1 MDSRRVVAL
10 VKKNM
15 KKLTRDPGTLFLLV
29 LFPVVLTTVFGF
41 AFGGIGESGPQNFE
55 IGVVN
60 LDDSSAHPEWST
72 GFISNLTETDDIE
85 LVLYDDNETGQAEL
99 LQGGIDALIV
109 IPDGFGD
116 SCQSY
121 WLSPLDASNWR
132 NTSIGLYLDSGS
144 LIATVAVPPI
154 VQQCFLSTL
163 FGSSELSLDVPVE
176 LTSPQFIS
184 ANVFS
189 QWDFMV
195 PGMFAFSAIF
205 ITVIVAQSMTD
216 ERSEGLLRRMSTTPL
231 TSSDYFLSQ
240 TLSYMVVA
248 ILQVV
253 MIFLTSYLIG
263 YRPATGM
270 LGIGFALMIL
280 AVFSLSCVGLGLI
293 AATFSNSADGAT
305 GLAFM
310 IAMPQMFLGT
320 FMPLGGIADVI
331 ASIMPSMYVT
341 DALTTLF
348 LRGAAITSLSIWI
361 DLGLVVAAG
370 IAVALAGIL
379 IFERWGRGK

>member
-1 MDSRRVVAL
+1 MEARRVFSL

-15 KKLTRDPGTLFLLV
+15 KKLVRDPGTLFLLV

-41 AFGGIGESGPQNFE
+41 AFGGIGDSGPQSFE

-60 LDDSSAHPEWST
+60 LDESSGNPEWSS
-72 GFISNLTETDDIE
+72 GFISNLSETDDFAI
-85 LVLYDDNETGQAEL
+85 VLYDDNETGQENL
-99 LQGGIDALIV
+99 LQGSLDALIV
-109 IPDGFGD
+109 IPQGFGD

-121 WLSPLDASNWR
+121 WSSPLDGSSWR

-154 VQQCFLSTL
+154 VQQAFLNTL
-163 FGSSELSLDVPVE
+163 FGSTQVSFDVPVE
-176 LTSPQFIS
+176 LPSPQLIS
-184 ANVFS
+184 ANAFS

-205 ITVIVAQSMTD
+205 ITVIVAQSMTV

-231 TSSDYFLSQ
+231 TSSDYMLSQ
-240 TLSYMVVA
+240 TISYMAVA
-248 ILQVV
+248 ILQVG

-263 YRPATGM
+263 YRPSTGM
-270 LGIGFALMIL
+270 AGIGFAIMIL
-280 AVFSLSCVGLGLI
+280 AIFSLSCVGLGLI

-320 FMPLGGIADVI
+320 FMPLGGIADTI
-331 ASIMPSMYVT
+331 ASVMPSKYVT

-348 LRGAAITSLSIWI
+348 LRGAAIDTLSIWI
-361 DLGLVVAAG
+361 DLTLVITAG
-370 IAVALAGIL
+370 IAVALVGTL
-379 IFERWGRGK
+379 VFEKWGRGK

>member
-1 MDSRRVVAL
+1 MNSQRVLAL

-15 KKLTRDPGTLFLLV
+15 RKLIRDPGTLFLLL

-41 AFGGIGESGPQNFE
+41 AFGGIGESVPQSFK

-60 LDDSSAHPEWST
+60 SDYSSSHPEWAN
-72 GFISNLTETDDIE
+72 GFIANLTETDGII
-85 LVLYDDNETGQAEL
+85 LVQYTDNETGQTDL
-99 LQGGIDALIV
+99 LQGKIDALIV
-109 IPDGFGD
+109 IPAGFGD

-121 WLSPLDASNWR
+121 WLAPLDGSSWT

-144 LIATVAVPPI
+144 LVATVAVPSI
-154 VQQCFLSTL
+154 VQQVFLRTL
-163 FGSSELSLDVPVE
+163 FGDARISLDVPVQ
-176 LTSPQFIS
+176 LTNPQLIS
-184 ANVFS
+184 ASSFS

-205 ITVIVAQSMTD
+205 ITVIVAQSMTV
-216 ERSEGLLRRMSTTPL
+216 ERSEGLLKRMSTTPV
-231 TSSDYFLSQ
+231 TSSDYMLSQ
-240 TLSYMVVA
+240 TISYMTVA
-248 ILQVV
+248 IIQVA

-263 YRPATGM
+263 YRPATG
-270 LGIGFALMIL
+270 LIGIGFALLIL

-293 AATFSNSADGAT
+293 AATFTNSADGAT

-320 FMPLGGIADVI
+320 FMPLGGIADTI
-331 ASIMPSMYVT
+331 ASIMPSKYVT

-348 LRGAAITSLSIWI
+348 LRGAAVTTLSIWI
-361 DLGLVVAAG
+361 DLVLVV
-370 IAVALAGIL
+370 VASIVVVIAGIL
-379 IFERWGRGK
+379 VFEKWGRGK

>member
-1 MDSRRVVAL
+1 MDARRILAL
-10 VKKNM
+10 AKKNM

-41 AFGGIGESGPQNFE
+41 AFGGIGDSGPQGFE
-55 IGVVN
+55 IGAVN
-60 LDDSSAHPEWST
+60 LDDTSDHLEWT
-72 GFISNLTETDDIE
+72 DAFMGNLSETEDII
-85 LVLYDDNETGQAEL
+85 LVAYDDNETGQADL
-99 LQGGIDALIV
+99 LQGRIDALIV
-109 IPDGFGD
+109 IPEGFGD
-116 SCQSY
+116 SCHSY
-121 WLSPLDASNWR
+121 WSSPFNGSRWT

-163 FGSSELSLDVPVE
+163 FGSAQLSLDVPVE
-176 LTSPQFIS
+176 LTNPQFVS
-184 ANVFS
+184 VNAFS

-205 ITVIVAQSMTD
+205 ITVIVAQSMTV

-240 TLSYMVVA
+240 TISYMIVA
-248 ILQVV
+248 TLQVI
-253 MIFLTSYLIG
+253 MIFITSYLIG

-270 LGIGFALMIL
+270 AGIGFALMIL

-331 ASIMPSMYVT
+331 ASTMPSKYVT

-361 DLGLVVAAG
+361 DLAIVISAG
-370 IAVALAGIL
+370 IAVAFAGIL
-379 IFERWGRGK
+379 VFERWGRGK

>member
-1 MDSRRVVAL
+1 MDARRVLSL

-15 KKLTRDPGTLFLLV
+15 KKLVRDPGTLFLLV

-41 AFGGIGESGPQNFE
+41 AFGGIGDSGPQSFE

-60 LDDSSAHPEWST
+60 LDESSGNPEWSS
-72 GFISNLTETDDIE
+72 GFISNLSETDDFAI
-85 LVLYDDNETGQAEL
+85 VLYDNNETGQEDL
-99 LQGGIDALIV
+99 LQGNLDALV
-109 IPDGFGD
+109 LVPEGFGA

-121 WLSPLDASNWR
+121 WSSPLDGSNWR

-154 VQQCFLSTL
+154 VQQAFLNTL
-163 FGSSELSLDVPVE
+163 FGSTQVSFDVPVE
-176 LTSPQFIS
+176 LPSPQLIS
-184 ANVFS
+184 ANAFS

-205 ITVIVAQSMTD
+205 ITVIVAQSMTV

-231 TSSDYFLSQ
+231 TSSDYMLSQ
-240 TLSYMVVA
+240 SISYMAVA
-248 ILQVV
+248 ILQVG

-270 LGIGFALMIL
+270 AGIGFAIMIL

-320 FMPLGGIADVI
+320 FMPLGGIADTI
-331 ASIMPSMYVT
+331 ASVMPSKYVT

-348 LRGAAITSLSIWI
+348 LRGAAIGTPSIWI
-361 DLGLVVAAG
+361 DLALVITAG
-370 IAVALAGIL
+370 IAVALVGTL
-379 IFERWGRGK
+379 VFEKWGRGK

>member
-1 MDSRRVVAL
+1 MDSRRIVAL

-293 AATFSNSADGAT
+293 AATFSNSPDGAT

>member
-1 MDSRRVVAL
+1 MDLQRVFAL

-15 KKLTRDPGTLFLLV
+15 RKLTRDPGTLFLLV

-41 AFGGIGESGPQNFE
+41 AFGGIGESEPQSFE

-60 LDDSSAHPEWST
+60 SDNSSDYPEWAN
-72 GFISNLTETDDIE
+72 GFVANLTETDGVI
-85 LVLYDDNETGQAEL
+85 LVQYVDNETGQADL
-99 LQGGIDALIV
+99 LQGSIDALLV
-109 IPDGFGD
+109 IPAGFGD

-121 WLSPLDASNWR
+121 WLFPLDGSNWT

-144 LIATVAVPPI
+144 LIATTMVPSI
-154 VQQCFLSTL
+154 VKQILLKTLSGDTQM
-163 FGSSELSLDVPVE
+163 SLDVPIQ
-176 LTSPQFIS
+176 LTNPQLVS
-184 ANVFS
+184 VNALS

-205 ITVIVAQSMTD
+205 ITVIVAQSMTV
-216 ERSEGLLRRMSTTPL
+216 ERSEGILRRMSTTPV
-231 TSSDYFLSQ
+231 TSSDYMLSQ
-240 TLSYMVVA
+240 TISYMAVA
-248 ILQVV
+248 ILQML
-253 MIFLTSYLIG
+253 MIFLTSYVIG
-263 YRPATGM
+263 YRPATGIV
-270 LGIGFALMIL
+270 GFGFALMIL

-320 FMPLGGIADVI
+320 FMPLGGIADTI
-331 ASIMPSMYVT
+331 ASIMPSKYVT

-348 LRGAAITSLSIWI
+348 LRGAAVTTLSIWI
-361 DLGLVVAAG
+361 DLALVVVSC
-370 IAVALAGIL
+370 IAVVLVGIL
-379 IFERWGRGK
+379 VFERWGRGK

>member
-1 MDSRRVVAL
+1 MDSRRVIILA
-10 VKKNM
+10 KKNM
-15 KKLTRDPGTLFLLV
+15 KKLIRDPGTLFLLV

-55 IGVVN
+55 IGIVN
-60 LDDSSAHPEWST
+60 LDDSSVYPDWAN
-72 GFISNLTETDDIE
+72 GFMANLTQTDGVT
-85 LVLYDDNETGQAEL
+85 LVLYDDNETGQADL
-99 LQGGIDALIV
+99 LQGSVDALIV
-109 IPDGFGD
+109 IPFGFGD

-121 WLSPLDASNWR
+121 WSFPYDGSSWT

-144 LIATVAVPPI
+144 LIATIAVPPI
-154 VQQCFLSTL
+154 VQQGLLNTL
-163 FGSSELSLDVPVE
+163 VGNAQMSLEVPVD
-176 LTSPQFIS
+176 LTNPQFIS
-184 ANVFS
+184 ANAFS
-189 QWDFMV
+189 QWDYMV

-205 ITVIVAQSMTD
+205 ITVIVAQSMTV
-216 ERSEGLLRRMSTTPL
+216 ERSEGLLRRMSTTPM
-231 TSSDYFLSQ
+231 TSSDYMVSQ
-240 TLSYMVVA
+240 TISYMIVA

-270 LGIGFALMIL
+270 AGIGFALMIL

-320 FMPLGGIADVI
+320 FMPLGGIADTI
-331 ASIMPSMYVT
+331 ASMMPSKYVT

-348 LRGAAITSLSIWI
+348 LRGAAIVTLSVWI
-361 DLGLVVAAG
+361 DFALVVTAG
-370 IAVALAGIL
+370 IAVVFAGIL
-379 IFERWGRGK
+379 VFERWGRGK

>member
-1 MDSRRVVAL
+1 MDARRVLSL

-15 KKLTRDPGTLFLLV
+15 KKLVRDPGTLFLLV

-41 AFGGIGESGPQNFE
+41 AFGGIGDSGPQSFE

-60 LDDSSAHPEWST
+60 LDESSGNPEWSS
-72 GFISNLTETDDIE
+72 GFISNLSETDDFAI
-85 LVLYDDNETGQAEL
+85 VLYDNNETGQEDL
-99 LQGGIDALIV
+99 LQGNLDALV
-109 IPDGFGD
+109 LVPEGFGA

-121 WLSPLDASNWR
+121 WSSPLDGSNWR

-154 VQQCFLSTL
+154 VQQAFLNTL
-163 FGSSELSLDVPVE
+163 FGSTQVSFDVPVE
-176 LTSPQFIS
+176 LPSPQLIS
-184 ANVFS
+184 ANAFS

-205 ITVIVAQSMTD
+205 ITVIVAQSMTV

-231 TSSDYFLSQ
+231 TSSDYMLSQ
-240 TLSYMVVA
+240 SISYMAVA
-248 ILQVV
+248 ILQVG

-270 LGIGFALMIL
+270 AGIGFAIMIL

-320 FMPLGGIADVI
+320 FMPLGGIADTI
-331 ASIMPSMYVT
+331 ASVMPSKYVT

-348 LRGAAITSLSIWI
+348 LRGAAIGTPSIWI
-361 DLGLVVAAG
+361 DLALVITPG
-370 IAVALAGIL
+370 IAVALVGTL
-379 IFERWGRGK
+379 VFEKWGRGK

>member
-1 MDSRRVVAL
+1 
-10 VKKNM
+10 M

-41 AFGGIGESGPQNFE
+41 AFGGIGESGPQSFA
-55 IGVVN
+55 IGAVN
-60 LDDSSAHPEWST
+60 LDDTSDHLEWADA
-72 GFISNLTETDDIE
+72 FIGNLSETEDIV
-85 LVLYDDNETGQAEL
+85 LVAYDDNETGQADL

-109 IPDGFGD
+109 IPEGFGD
-116 SCQSY
+116 SCHSY
-121 WLSPLDASNWR
+121 WSSPFSGSSWT

-144 LIATVAVPPI
+144 LIATAAVPPI
-154 VQQCFLSTL
+154 VQQCLLSTL
-163 FGSSELSLDVPVE
+163 FGSAQLSLDVPVE
-176 LTSPQFIS
+176 ITNPQFIS
-184 ANVFS
+184 VNAFS

-205 ITVIVAQSMTD
+205 ITVIVAQSITV

-240 TLSYMVVA
+240 TISYMIVA
-248 ILQVV
+248 ILQVI
-253 MIFLTSYLIG
+253 MIFVTSYLIG
-263 YRPATGM
+263 YRPATGIA
-270 LGIGFALMIL
+270 GIGFALMIL

-293 AATFSNSADGAT
+293 AATLSNSADGAT

-331 ASIMPSMYVT
+331 ASTMPSKYVT

-348 LRGAAITSLSIWI
+348 LRGASITSLSIWI
-361 DLGLVVAAG
+361 DLTIVISAG
-370 IAVALAGIL
+370 IAVALAGIFV
-379 IFERWGRGK
+379 FERWGRGK

>member
-1 MDSRRVVAL
+1 MDLQRVVAL
-10 VKKNM
+10 LRKNM
-15 KKLTRDPGTLFLLV
+15 KKLFRDKGTLFLLI

-41 AFGGIGESGPQNFE
+41 AFGGIGESGPQSFE
-55 IGVVN
+55 IGVAN
-60 LDDSSAHPEWST
+60 LDDSSGNSEWAN
-72 GFISNLTETDDIE
+72 GLLSNLSENE
-85 LVLYDDNETGQAEL
+85 GVVLVLYDDNETGQAEL
-99 LQGGIDALIV
+99 LQGNIDALII
-109 IPDGFGD
+109 IPAGFGD

-121 WLSPLDASNWR
+121 WSFPLNGSSWT

-144 LIATVAVPPI
+144 LLATIAVPPI
-154 VQQCFLSTL
+154 VQQVFLSTL
-163 FGSSELSLDVPVE
+163 FGDAQVSVDVPVK
-176 LTSPQFIS
+176 LTEPQFIS
-184 ANVFS
+184 ADAFS

-205 ITVIVAQSMTD
+205 ITVIVAQSTTV

-231 TSSDYFLSQ
+231 TSSEYMLSQ
-240 TLSYMVVA
+240 TISYMTISV
-248 ILQVV
+248 LQVA

-263 YRPATGM
+263 YRPATGIF
-270 LGIGFALMIL
+270 GIGFALVIL

-320 FMPLGGIADVI
+320 FMPLGGIAEAI
-331 ASIMPSMYVT
+331 ASIMPSKYVT

-361 DLGLVVAAG
+361 DLALVVTAG
-370 IAVALAGIL
+370 VAVVLAGTL
-379 IFERWGRGK
+379 VFEKRGRGK

>member
-10 VKKNM
+10 VRKNM
-15 KKLTRDPGTLFLLV
+15 KKLIRDPGTLFLLL

-41 AFGGIGESGPQNFE
+41 AFGGIGESGPQSFE
-55 IGVVN
+55 VGVTN
-60 LDDSSAHPEWST
+60 LDDSSANPEWADSLM
-72 GFISNLTETDDIE
+72 SNLTETE
-85 LVLYDDNETGQAEL
+85 GVLLVLYDDNETGQADL
-99 LQGGIDALIV
+99 LQGSIDALIV
-109 IPDGFGD
+109 IPAGFGD

-121 WLSPLDASNWR
+121 WSSPFNGSSWT
-132 NTSIGLYLDSGS
+132 NTSIGLYLDGGS
-144 LIATVAVPPI
+144 LLATIAVPSI
-154 VQQCFLSTL
+154 VQQVFLSTL
-163 FGSSELSLDVPVE
+163 FGNAQVSLDVPVE
-176 LTSPQFIS
+176 LTEPQFVS
-184 ANVFS
+184 ANAFS
-189 QWDFMV
+189 QWEFMV

-205 ITVIVAQSMTD
+205 ITIIVAQSMTV

-231 TSSDYFLSQ
+231 TSSEYMLSQ
-240 TLSYMVVA
+240 TISYMTVA
-248 ILQVV
+248 ILQVA

-263 YRPATGM
+263 YRPATGIM
-270 LGIGFALMIL
+270 GIGFALIIL

-320 FMPLGGIADVI
+320 FMPLGGIADAI
-331 ASIMPSMYVT
+331 ASIMPSKYVT

-361 DLGLVVAAG
+361 DLALVVTAG
-370 IAVALAGIL
+370 IAVVLAGNL
-379 IFERWGRGK
+379 VFERWGRGK

>member
-1 MDSRRVVAL
+1 MDSRRVLAL

-15 KKLTRDPGTLFLLV
+15 KKLVRDPGTLFLLV

-41 AFGGIGESGPQNFE
+41 AFGGIGESGPQSFE
-55 IGVVN
+55 IGLVN
-60 LDDSSAHPEWST
+60 LDDSSVHPEWAD
-72 GFISNLTETDDIE
+72 GFMANLSEKDDIV
-85 LVLYDDNETGQAEL
+85 LVLYDYNETGQADL

-109 IPDGFGD
+109 IPNDFGD

-121 WLSPLDASNWR
+121 WSSPFDGSSWT

-144 LIATVAVPPI
+144 LIATIAVPSI
-154 VQQCFLSTL
+154 VQQVFLSTL
-163 FGSSELSLDVPVE
+163 FGNAQISLEVPVD
-176 LTSPQFIS
+176 LTKPQFIS
-184 ANVFS
+184 ANAFS
-189 QWDFMV
+189 QWDYMV

-205 ITVIVAQSMTD
+205 ITVIVAQSMTV

-231 TSSDYFLSQ
+231 TSSDYMLSQ
-240 TLSYMVVA
+240 SISYMVVA
-248 ILQVV
+248 ILQVA

-263 YRPATGM
+263 YRPATGIA
-270 LGIGFALMIL
+270 GIGFALMIL

-320 FMPLGGIADVI
+320 FMPLGGIADTI
-331 ASIMPSMYVT
+331 ASMMPSKYVT

-348 LRGAAITSLSIWI
+348 LRGAAIVTPSIWI
-361 DLGLVVAAG
+361 DLALVITAG
-370 IAVALAGIL
+370 IAVVFAGIL
-379 IFERWGRGK
+379 VFERWGRGK